1 MIRPE
6 SDRPE
11 DTKMSQDQ
19 VVTRFPPSPTGELH
33 LGGARTALFNW
44 LFARGRGG
52 KFILR
57 IEDTDRQRS
66 TQEATEGILKA
77 LEWLGLDWDEGPYFQ
92 SQRTEIYR
100 ARAEKLVE
108 AGRAYWC
115 HCSPET
121 LEVKRNQ
128 ALAEK
133 RKPLY
138 DRTCRDKGL
147 GPAQGAVVR
156 VAIPPDGA
164 TVYQDYIMGPIRTD
178 HRELDDLIIL
188 RSDSTPTYHF
198 AVVVDDVEMGVNWII
213 RGQDHVNNTPRQ
225 IQIYQALGAE
235 LPNFAHVPMIHGQ
248 DGAKLSKRH
257 GATSVM
263 VYQEQGYLPQAMV
276 NYLVRLGWSHGDEE
290 IFSRQELIDL
300 FDLESVG
307 RSAGIFDLEKLQWL
321 NSHYLREAEDT
332 SLAELMLPFYSELG
346 VKPEKK
352 RIIPC
357 LELFKPRAK
366 TLVEVAEQSLFLFTP
381 PTGYDPKGAKK
392 VFKPQAADLLQEL
405 TEKLAEAEFS
415 EEALDA
421 LFRSLAQEK
430 EIKLGALAQPARLA
444 LTGRT
449 ASPGLFEIMAL
460 LGREETLSRLAKAR
474 EYILARNQE
483 TN

>member
-1 MIRPE
+1 
-6 SDRPE
+6 
-11 DTKMSQDQ
+11 
-19 VVTRFPPSPTGELH
+19 VTRFPPSPTGELH

-66 TQEATEGILKA
+66 TEAATEGILRA
-77 LEWLGLDWDEGPYFQ
+77 LDWLGLDWDEGPFFQ

-108 AGRAYWC
+108 EGKAYWC

-121 LEVKRNQ
+121 LEAKRQ
-128 ALAEK
+128 DALAQK

-147 GPAQGAVVR
+147 GPAPGAVIR

-164 TVYQDYIMGPIRTD
+164 TVYQDQIMGPIRTD

-188 RSDSTPTYHF
+188 RSDGTPTYHF

-225 IQIYQALGAE
+225 IQIYLALGAE
-235 LPNFAHVPMIHGQ
+235 LPRFAHVPMIHGS

-263 VYQEQGYLPQAMV
+263 VYQEQGYLPEAMV

-290 IFSRQELIDL
+290 IFSREELIKL
-300 FDLESVG
+300 FNLDNVG
-307 RSAGIFDLEKLQWL
+307 RSAGIFDLEKLLWL
-321 NSHYLREAEDT
+321 NSHYLRQAEDGR
-332 SLAELMLPFYSELG
+332 LAGLLRPFYRERG
-346 VKPEKK
+346 VEPEIG

-366 TLVEVAEQSLFLFTP
+366 TLAEIAEQSLFLFTP
-381 PTGYDPKGAKK
+381 PAGYDPKAEKK
-392 VFKPQAADLLQEL
+392 VFTPEAAGLLEEL
-405 TEKLAEAEFS
+405 EGRLARAEFT
-415 EEALDA
+415 EEALDG
-421 LFRSLAQEK
+421 LFRTLAEEK
-430 EIKLGALAQPARLA
+430 GVKLGALAQPARLA

-460 LGREETLSRLAKAR
+460 LGREETVSRLARAR
-474 EYILARNQE
+474 AQIPAA
-483 TN
+483 